1 MNPQSEL
8 AKKLSIAIQALQSAT
23 ARNDGP
29 CQHLAAES
37 INAVIGE
44 IDDLAAELLELKH
57 AMASRDVDELTAEKE
72 RIESSLKS
80 LKSLAPNTVNLP
92 HVTE

>member
-8 AKKLSIAIQALQSAT
+8 SKKLSIAVQALQSAT
-23 ARNDGP
+23 VRNDGP

-44 IDDLAAELLELKH
+44 IDALVAELETLK
-57 AMASRDVDELTAEKE
+57 ATCNEPSN
-72 RIESSLKS
+72 S
-80 LKSLAPNTVNLP
+80 
-92 HVTE
+92 

>member
-1 MNPQSEL
+1 MHQPQSEL
-8 AKKLSIAIQALQSAT
+8 SKKLSIAVQALQSAT

-44 IDDLAAELLELKH
+44 ID
-57 AMASRDVDELTAEKE
+57 AMAAKLETLQAKCAEP
-72 RIESSLKS
+72 SNS
-80 LKSLAPNTVNLP
+80 
-92 HVTE
+92 

>member
-1 MNPQSEL
+1 MTPQSEP
-8 AKKLSIAIQALQSAT
+8 AKKLSIAVQALQSAT

-44 IDDLAAELLELKH
+44 INSMAAELETLKNPK
-57 AMASRDVDELTAEKE
+57 DKCAEPFN
-72 RIESSLKS
+72 S
-80 LKSLAPNTVNLP
+80 
-92 HVTE
+92 

>member
-8 AKKLSIAIQALQSAT
+8 SKKLSIAVQALQSAT
-23 ARNDGP
+23 VRNDGP

-44 IDDLAAELLELKH
+44 IDALVAELETLKNPK
-57 AMASRDVDELTAEKE
+57 DKCAEP
-72 RIESSLKS
+72 SNS
-80 LKSLAPNTVNLP
+80 
-92 HVTE
+92 